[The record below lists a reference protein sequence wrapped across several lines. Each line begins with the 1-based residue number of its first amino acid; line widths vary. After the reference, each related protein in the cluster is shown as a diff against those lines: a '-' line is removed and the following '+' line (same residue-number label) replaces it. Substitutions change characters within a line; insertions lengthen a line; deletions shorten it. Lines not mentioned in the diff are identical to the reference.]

1 MPEVTEVVAESV
13 PEAVVDISG
22 ASLGAIRKMLAKG
35 TADEPEE
42 VEVPEVPETVA
53 KPAKA
58 ETKVETAPPAEAE
71 DIQDKAEE
79 KKTQTGINKRFSDLT
94 GQIRD
99 LKAQLAAKPAAAAE
113 VKPGVAIPPVVDASA
128 PKIADFDDYEKY
140 LDARTD
146 YRVAQTEKTRVAKA
160 AEAANAEAWTAAS
173 KDAREKYDDFDEIVG
188 QDIPIS
194 RAVNDAIQESSVRA
208 ELAYFLGKNPAEV
221 ARINALSPTRAGAE
235 IAKIEASLVKAAPE
249 KPKPATVKAP
259 PKPPAI
265 VTAGSTPAASTDLSD
280 PNMSMDRFK
289 EIVSKNLK
297 RRW

>member
-1 MPEVTEVVAESV
+1 MPEVTEVVAESA

-22 ASLGAIRKMLAKG
+22 ASLGAIRKMLAKE
-35 TADEPEE
+35 TAEEPEE
-42 VEVPEVPETVA
+42 VEAPVTEA

-58 ETKVETAPPAEAE
+58 APKVETEPDSEPDDDQESAKGEV
-71 DIQDKAEE
+71 E
-79 KKTQTGINKRFSDLT
+79 KPQSQNGINKKFAKMS
-94 GQIRD
+94 GKIRD
-99 LKAQLAAKPAAAAE
+99 LEAQLANRPAAAE
-113 VKPGVAIPPVVDASA
+113 VKPGVAIPPVVDAGA

-146 YRVAQTEKTRVAKA
+146 YRVAQTEKARVAKA

-235 IAKIEASLVKAAPE
+235 IAKIEATLVKAAPE
-249 KPKPATVKAP
+249 KPKPATVKPP

-265 VTAGSTPAASTDLSD
+265 VTAGSTPAPSTDLSD